1 MVLLAVLLKTKMNPL
16 LNKLQQLIN
25 YQFKDEAKLF
35 QALIHRSYLNEH
47 KSSSLVSNERYE
59 FLGDAVLELW
69 ASATLFK
76 LFPSFNEGKMTNL
89 RSLIVCTINLHE
101 IANELD
107 LGKFIM
113 LSHGEENH
121 GGRTNQSILADTLEA
136 IIGAIYLDSD
146 TKKTFMVLDK
156 LFFNSLQKLSS
167 KKIYKDPKSIF
178 QEIAQAKKGITPHYK
193 TISETGPD
201 HQKNFQVAVFL
212 DNEKIATGSGNSK
225 QRAEEDASIRATK
238 ILSNLV

>member
-1 MVLLAVLLKTKMNPL
+1 MNPL
-16 LNKLQQLIN
+16 LKELQKLIN

-47 KSSSLVSNERYE
+47 KNSSLNSNERYE
-59 FLGDAVLELW
+59 FLGDAVLEIW
-69 ASATLFK
+69 SSDALFK
-76 LFPSFNEGKMTNL
+76 LFPTFDEGKMTNL
-89 RSLIVCTINLHE
+89 RSLIVCTTNLHE
-101 IANELD
+101 IANNLN

-121 GGRTNQSILADTLEA
+121 GGRTNPSISADTLEA
-136 IIGAIYLDSD
+136 IIGAVYLDSD
-146 TKKTFMVLDK
+146 IKKTFIVLNN
-156 LFFNSLQKLSS
+156 LFSNSLQKLSS

-201 HQKNFQVAVFL
+201 HQKKFQVAVFL

-225 QRAEEDASIRATK
+225 QKAQEDASTRATK